1 MRGTLASLMRAQM
14 DLSGSGSRMSDK
26 ERALIVR
33 EARDYERYAAKV
45 GDSGRRILA
54 LDDIKSERTR
64 RGWVPQEAVLNIPLS
79 RLITT
84 SAGLSAFNTKVTIDV
99 NVGRDDVPLLY
110 GPIYDNLSDDA
121 LPEQVDTNVIAQ
133 ASVVF
138 LRRWEG
144 GEVRFGH
151 MTTGS
156 TSSVPIVNYS
166 AGFEYTLNNVI
177 FDQQWAISR
186 LNSAFGRAYN
196 ALLNHIH
203 LDAINSFSFAS
214 GNLTPADTTGANL
227 LEKTR
232 NTIIAGL
239 RTSANNT
246 RPATVMLASGADRY
260 QIQDAL
266 ERKVDSAG
274 NVLTG
279 ISEIDTIIFY
289 DGYAITV
296 GGRTYTY
303 PGIASKTAYLIHPKD
318 RMIELVK
325 TINGQDLLTVTGD
338 PDISRGIVDQI
349 VNHSWRGL
357 YADVN
362 GSAQKL
368 TLP

>member
-1 MRGTLASLMRAQM
+1 MPRGSLAALMAAAM
-14 DLSGSGSRMSDK
+14 DSRGSGAGLSD
-26 ERALIVR
+26 ERRRLIVR
-33 EARDYERYAAKV
+33 EAEDYAQYARV
-45 GDSGRRILA
+45 LESGRQVLA
-54 LDDIKSERTR
+54 LSDIKQVRQS
-64 RGWVPQEAVLNIPLS
+64 RGWKPKIAELTMPMS

-84 SAGLSAFNTKVTIDV
+84 SAGLSAFNTKVTLDV

-110 GPIYDNLSDDA
+110 APFYDNLSDDA
-121 LPEQVDTNVIAQ
+121 LPESVDTNMIAQ

-138 LRRWEG
+138 LRRYEG

-156 TSSVPIVNYS
+156 TSAVPIVNYS

-177 FDQQWAISR
+177 FDQQWAITR
-186 LNSAFGRAYN
+186 LNTAFGRAYN

-203 LDAINSFSFAS
+203 LDAINSFSYAA
-214 GNLTPADTTGANL
+214 GNLTAADATGANL

-232 NTIIAGL
+232 NTFIAGL
-239 RTSANNT
+239 RTAANAQ

-266 ERKVDSAG
+266 ERKVDVAG

-279 ISEIDTIIFY
+279 ISEINTIVFY
-289 DGYAITV
+289 DGYTITV
-296 GGRTYTY
+296 GGKTYTY
-303 PGIASKTAYLIHPKD
+303 PGVASKTAYLVMPKTKL
-318 RMIELVK
+318 IELVK

-357 YADVN
+357 YGDMA
-362 GSAQKL
+362 GSVQKL